1 MASGSSVYA
10 KTNTR
15 LPDQLPA
22 LEDIRFDPLGGPFP
36 VFGKNSHA
44 SDPHGL
50 NAYLMHPEDQL
61 WNYLQPRPRN
71 ASFADSETSKSD
83 SLSRSPIIKSP
94 LGRPPLIL
102 SKPPPAAP
110 IDFSPREVEAVVD
123 PTVKKASFKSKLGFG
138 KGFKSSKSSTSLVN
152 LVESGPS
159 GGSRSQP
166 SSPTRM
172 RSIPLAARIEEE
184 EDVTRESQV
193 MSPETVT
200 SDADERTIKGS
211 PPTIEQTLLSPETTP
226 VEPRPGN
233 PSRWSWLG
241 MGPKQPK
248 KKASGSVPVKKPTN
262 LHEATPLNTGLSADP
277 LAGVLPS
284 SIPADATPVLNDSL
298 NLPTRTRSPMPES
311 VRALRIISIKKLSAL
326 RAPSPHPIMPETSIP
341 AYLAHHGVETSQTK
355 RMMRFPRSVNSR
367 QLPGMGL
374 GPAEAG
380 MRIDVSVRALLSK
393 MDSHHA
399 QLDLSEISAAVALAP
414 TNGKR
419 LPNGLTDMAKIK
431 LMLEQNAKRGPGV
444 PAFLARPGFEDRMW
458 CYDENGEAAAIVSDR
473 AVYEIEFSEG
483 LEALG
488 EEATRLARDG
498 RSRLPSRHSTYDI
511 APGRPIQAGSRSG
524 SREALND
531 DDVRYGKAEA
541 APATPSPT
549 LASSESQIKFPSTQT
564 TSDSPIRPV
573 NHRASTIAT
582 RKQKPIN
589 WTIASDSE
597 SSESESEE
605 SESDDDRQPLSRIGS
620 TQRLS
625 EMVAPKRGLE
635 AQPLSAPRPSV
646 LSRPQSLAVVQ
657 QTSARLV
664 AVARPPMDRRTTEER
679 RKTEADLSAQYREH
693 VMQTRQ
699 RRDQA
704 RVGVVERQRTG
715 DALRDK
721 ERERRRSLAGITP
734 LAVPERALRSVPN
747 TSTPV
752 SPNHIRTN
760 SDASMPNSSST
771 GRIHRKMNHPESSRL
786 NPNTANPSLSRR
798 SMSYADVRAS
808 TYLQNFP
815 PSHAPPF
822 LSHSM
827 SFGQPQ
833 QSYMYVPVPVMHY
846 PQPGMGFMPMQA
858 AMMPQHMPQHM
869 PQDPAHIRRNSNAAP
884 ALSPNHTGTRQKTT
898 SGGQAPPTHHRGN
911 KRTPVQ

>member
-1 MASGSSVYA
+1 
-10 KTNTR
+10 
-15 LPDQLPA
+15 
-22 LEDIRFDPLGGPFP
+22 
-36 VFGKNSHA
+36 
-44 SDPHGL
+44 
-50 NAYLMHPEDQL
+50 
-61 WNYLQPRPRN
+61 
-71 ASFADSETSKSD
+71 
-83 SLSRSPIIKSP
+83 
-94 LGRPPLIL
+94 
-102 SKPPPAAP
+102 
-110 IDFSPREVEAVVD
+110 
-123 PTVKKASFKSKLGFG
+123 
-138 KGFKSSKSSTSLVN
+138 
-152 LVESGPS
+152 
-159 GGSRSQP
+159 
-166 SSPTRM
+166 
-172 RSIPLAARIEEE
+172 
-184 EDVTRESQV
+184 
-193 MSPETVT
+193 
-200 SDADERTIKGS
+200 
-211 PPTIEQTLLSPETTP
+211 
-226 VEPRPGN
+226 
-233 PSRWSWLG
+233 
-241 MGPKQPK
+241 
-248 KKASGSVPVKKPTN
+248 
-262 LHEATPLNTGLSADP
+262 
-277 LAGVLPS
+277 
-284 SIPADATPVLNDSL
+284 
-298 NLPTRTRSPMPES
+298 
-311 VRALRIISIKKLSAL
+311 
-326 RAPSPHPIMPETSIP
+326 
-341 AYLAHHGVETSQTK
+341 
-355 RMMRFPRSVNSR
+355 
-367 QLPGMGL
+367 
-374 GPAEAG
+374 
-380 MRIDVSVRALLSK
+380 
-393 MDSHHA
+393 
-399 QLDLSEISAAVALAP
+399 
-414 TNGKR
+414 
-419 LPNGLTDMAKIK
+419 
-431 LMLEQNAKRGPGV
+431 
-444 PAFLARPGFEDRMW
+444 
-458 CYDENGEAAAIVSDR
+458 
-473 AVYEIEFSEG
+473 
-483 LEALG
+483 
-488 EEATRLARDG
+488 
-498 RSRLPSRHSTYDI
+498 
-511 APGRPIQAGSRSG
+511 
-524 SREALND
+524 
-531 DDVRYGKAEA
+531 
-541 APATPSPT
+541 
-549 LASSESQIKFPSTQT
+549 
-564 TSDSPIRPV
+564 
-573 NHRASTIAT
+573 
-582 RKQKPIN
+582 
-589 WTIASDSE
+589 
-597 SSESESEE
+597 
-605 SESDDDRQPLSRIGS
+605 
-620 TQRLS
+620 
-625 EMVAPKRGLE
+625 MVAPKRGLE